1 MCISDE
7 ERRLLRSLPLFTRL
21 EAKDQTEA
29 IQAARL
35 VSFTEGDEVI
45 RQGDIGEAFFVVL
58 NGQIEITTRLESG
71 RELVLARLGAG
82 SWFGEQTLLS
92 SNARRS
98 ATVRALTALRCAAI
112 TKQVFNAHVYP
123 TNRPLFDQAAAENLR
138 NRLLRSLDAFQGLEL
153 AEPLAGA
160 VSRQRLPA
168 GEMVFRQ
175 GEPADAVYFVLCGV
189 ALVLRGASDGEIVR
203 IGPGQ
208 CFGEVGVLSGYPRS
222 ASVVAETS
230 LEVLRIEG
238 GRFRSW
244 RDLHPQLRDF
254 LATLE
259 RVYPL
264 RGGRQL
270 SVYRGELDGR
280 PSISTIYGDI
290 AEDCLISTK
299 VVDEDVV
306 ILAYRSVRAEPTQ
319 TLTFRFPETG
329 ALRELQLA
337 KVTVDA
343 AGRVERATLVGVLA
357 RNIGPDVGALYARV
371 LERAIVTKTMLNRFA
386 RTSYLG
392 GVADIRDSSLICN
405 CLRLRQEDVR
415 ATAAEYGPTLE
426 AVRQAIGIGLVCG
439 ACEPA
444 VREVLARPM
453 PGQRATQEPMRAPVP
468 PAAGAP
474 PLVPRRP
481 EISFNAK
488 ALWQISGVPLFQFLF
503 AVSLFASTGE
513 RYMIR
518 QIAKAAARIED
529 PVLLRHVEAFLEQ
542 ESNHIALHGSLNR
555 ILTEELFP
563 QSRSMRRLAAGL
575 FRSSERFPERLALSM
590 CAAFECG
597 ADAFFSVF
605 FERYF
610 GDGPDAGVIHADPAI
625 QALAVRSGILDL
637 FVWHGAEE
645 LAHRHVAF
653 EVMQARATPYV
664 FRVLGFIVLLIQV
677 SLLGVPAALSAR
689 LRGNKKGVLT
699 ERRRRF
705 FEFARAMRRFAK
717 FLRPGFHP
725 GDEDYAFLA
734 RLEQEVE
741 RYPVA

>member
-238 GRFRSW
+238 GRFRSTAGSW
-244 RDLHPQLRDF
+244 MVAPASAPF
-254 LATLE
+254 MA
-259 RVYPL
+259 
-264 RGGRQL
+264 
-270 SVYRGELDGR
+270 
-280 PSISTIYGDI
+280 
-290 AEDCLISTK
+290 
-299 VVDEDVV
+299 
-306 ILAYRSVRAEPTQ
+306 ILQ
-319 TLTFRFPETG
+319 
-329 ALRELQLA
+329 
-337 KVTVDA
+337 
-343 AGRVERATLVGVLA
+343 
-357 RNIGPDVGALYARV
+357 
-371 LERAIVTKTMLNRFA
+371 
-386 RTSYLG
+386 RT
-392 GVADIRDSSLICN
+392 A
-405 CLRLRQEDVR
+405 
-415 ATAAEYGPTLE
+415 
-426 AVRQAIGIGLVCG
+426 
-439 ACEPA
+439 
-444 VREVLARPM
+444 
-453 PGQRATQEPMRAPVP
+453 
-468 PAAGAP
+468 
-474 PLVPRRP
+474 
-481 EISFNAK
+481 
-488 ALWQISGVPLFQFLF
+488 
-503 AVSLFASTGE
+503 
-513 RYMIR
+513 
-518 QIAKAAARIED
+518 
-529 PVLLRHVEAFLEQ
+529 
-542 ESNHIALHGSLNR
+542 
-555 ILTEELFP
+555 
-563 QSRSMRRLAAGL
+563 
-575 FRSSERFPERLALSM
+575 
-590 CAAFECG
+590 
-597 ADAFFSVF
+597 
-605 FERYF
+605 
-610 GDGPDAGVIHADPAI
+610 
-625 QALAVRSGILDL
+625 
-637 FVWHGAEE
+637 
-645 LAHRHVAF
+645 
-653 EVMQARATPYV
+653 
-664 FRVLGFIVLLIQV
+664 
-677 SLLGVPAALSAR
+677 
-689 LRGNKKGVLT
+689 
-699 ERRRRF
+699 
-705 FEFARAMRRFAK
+705 
-717 FLRPGFHP
+717 
-725 GDEDYAFLA
+725 
-734 RLEQEVE
+734 
-741 RYPVA
+741 